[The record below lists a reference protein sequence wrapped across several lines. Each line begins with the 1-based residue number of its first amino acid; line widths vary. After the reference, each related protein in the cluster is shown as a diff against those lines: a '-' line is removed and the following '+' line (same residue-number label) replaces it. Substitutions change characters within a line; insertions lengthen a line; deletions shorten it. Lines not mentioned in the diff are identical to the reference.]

1 VAESDTGAY
10 RVARDSLGEVRV
22 PREAYWGAQ
31 TERARENF
39 PVSGLRFPRRFI
51 RAQGIVKLAA
61 ARANRAVGMLADDVA
76 QAIEAAAREVIEG
89 RLDEHFPLDVY
100 QAGAGTSQNMNANEV
115 IANRACEL
123 LGAERGDTS
132 RVHPNDA
139 VNMAQST
146 NDTMHVVIH
155 VAVAEAVTR
164 DLLPALDELEAV
176 LEEKVRAFD
185 PIVKSGRTHLQDAV
199 PIRLGQ
205 EFSGYLG
212 AVRLARRAVEASLDG
227 LYQVGM
233 GGTAVG
239 TGLNADPRFGAL
251 AVAEIGRETGLPFR
265 LPESMFAFMQNLD
278 AVVVAS
284 GAVRALAVALGKL
297 ASDLRLLASGP
308 RTGIDEVRLPPVQP
322 GSSIMPGKVNPVMAE
337 MLNMVCYQVF
347 GHDATVAQ
355 AAQGA
360 QLELNVMMPVI
371 GYNALMAVQIL
382 AGGVRAFT
390 ARALRGL
397 EANEARCTWS
407 IERSTAIV
415 TALNPVL
422 GYDRAAAIAKQAFA
436 QDRMVRAVL
445 VEDGIL
451 PADEVERLLDVRAMT
466 EPGARGGE

>member
-1 VAESDTGAY
+1 LIESQEV
-10 RVARDSLGEVRV
+10 RVSRDSLGEVRV
-22 PREAYWGAQ
+22 PQGAYWGAQ
-31 TERARENF
+31 TQRAIENF
-39 PVSGLRFPRRFI
+39 PVSGLRFPRRFL
-51 RAQGIVKLAA
+51 RAQGLIKLAA
-61 ARANRAVGMLADDVA
+61 ARANREVGMLDAAVA
-76 QAIEAAAREVIEG
+76 APIEAAAREVIDG
-89 RLDEHFPLDVY
+89 KLDSHFPLDVY

-123 LGAERGDTS
+123 LGAQRGDTA
-132 RVHPNDA
+132 RVHPNDM

-146 NDTMHVVIH
+146 NDTMHVVIQ
-155 VAVAEAVTR
+155 VAVAEAIAR
-164 DLLPALDELEAV
+164 DLLPALDELEEV
-176 LEEKVRAFD
+176 LAEKVRAFD
-185 PIVKSGRTHLQDAV
+185 PILKSGRTHLQDAV

-212 AVRLARRAVEASLDG
+212 AVRLSRRAVEASLDG
-227 LYQVGM
+227 LYQIGM

-239 TGLNADPRFGAL
+239 TGLNADVRFGEL
-251 AVAEIGRETGLPFR
+251 AVAAIAAETGLPFR

-278 AVVVAS
+278 AVVAAS
-284 GAVRALAVALGKL
+284 GGVRAVAVALGKL
-297 ASDLRLLASGP
+297 ANDLRLLASGP
-308 RTGIDEVRLPPVQP
+308 RTGIDEVRLPAVQP

-337 MLNMVCYQVF
+337 MLNMVCYQVL
-347 GHDATVAQ
+347 GHDQTVVA

-360 QLELNVMMPVI
+360 QLELNVMMPVM
-371 GYNALMAVQIL
+371 GYNALMAVVIL
-382 AGGVRAFT
+382 AGGTRAFT

-397 EANEARCTWS
+397 EANEQKCEWS

-436 QDRMVRAVL
+436 EDRMVRAVL

-451 PADEVERLLDVRAMT
+451 PEAEVARLLDVRAMT

>member
-1 VAESDTGAY
+1 MAVAEDATV
-10 RVARDSLGEVRV
+10 RIARDSLGEVRV
-22 PREAYWGAQ
+22 PASAYWGAQ
-31 TERARENF
+31 TQRAIENF

-61 ARANRAVGMLADDVA
+61 ARANRTVGMLAPEVA
-76 QAIEAAAREVIEG
+76 EAIEAAAREVIDG
-89 RLDEHFPLDVY
+89 KLDEHFPLDVY

-123 LGAERGDTS
+123 LGGRRGDTS
-132 RVHPNDA
+132 LVHPNDM

-146 NDTMHVVIH
+146 NDTMHVVVQ
-155 VAVAEAVTR
+155 VAMAEAIVR
-164 DLLPALDELEAV
+164 DLLPALDELDGV
-176 LEEKVRAFD
+176 LAEKVARFD

-212 AVRLARRAVEASLDG
+212 ALRLTRRALEASLDG
-227 LYQVGM
+227 LYQIGM

-239 TGLNADPRFGAL
+239 TGLNAHPRFGAL
-251 AVAEIGRETGLPFR
+251 AVEAIAAETGLSFR
-265 LPESMFAFMQNLD
+265 LPDSMFAFMQNLD

-284 GAVRALAVALGKL
+284 GAVRAVAVAIGKL

-308 RTGIDEVRLPPVQP
+308 RTGIDEVRLPAVQP

-337 MLNMVCYQVF
+337 MMNMVCYQVF

-371 GYNALMAVQIL
+371 GYNALMEVVIL

-390 ARALRGL
+390 ARAVRGL
-397 EANEARCTWS
+397 TANEAKCEWS

-422 GYDRAAAIAKQAFA
+422 GYDRAAQIAKQAFA
-436 QDRMVRAVL
+436 EDRMVRAVL
-445 VEDGIL
+445 IEDGVL
-451 PADEVERLLDVRAMT
+451 PADEVNRLLDVRAMT